1 MKVEVRVQCLPN
13 CFFMR
18 RSFAKIVLRNRSV
31 LGVTSSSSSSFDKLH
46 ALLEAHCRRRD
57 EAQRVIRAGGTG
69 VGHLLFFA
77 DVTDDIFVFSAFA
90 HDHALIYR
98 HTRADEQPAA
108 LLCVK
113 QAVSRGFPRLMH
125 DDRARSR
132 V

>member
-1 MKVEVRVQCLPN
+1 MLAKLLFHAQILRQN
-13 CFFMR
+13 R
-18 RSFAKIVLRNRSV
+18 FAQPECAGRYLQQFIIL
-31 LGVTSSSSSSFDKLH
+31 DKLH

-125 DDRARSR
+125 DDRAALAGLNFALIGS
-132 V
+132 